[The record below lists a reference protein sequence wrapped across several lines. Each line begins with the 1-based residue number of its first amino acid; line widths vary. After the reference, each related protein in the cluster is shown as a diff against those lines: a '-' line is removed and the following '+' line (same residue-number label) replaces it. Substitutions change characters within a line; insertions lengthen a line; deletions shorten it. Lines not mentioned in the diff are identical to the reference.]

1 MSSARTKRHERMQR
15 RLRRKPQEGLLLT
28 ALIDIFTNLLFFLL
42 VMAQNP
48 SKLPNVK
55 DLQLPTSIAEKQPK
69 ETLAVMITQKEI
81 LVQDKHVL
89 SLDEAKAVQNDL
101 LAALTAEL
109 KAWAAKT
116 PPTLNAQGVPEREV
130 TIIGDRNVPYAV
142 LRKVMAT
149 CSMNDYSKMSFAVAH
164 GGKKS

>member
-55 DLQLPTSIAEKQPK
+55 DLQLPTSVAERQPK

-89 SLDEAKAVQNDL
+89 SLDEAKAVQNDQ
-101 LAALTAEL
+101 LAALTTEL

-116 PPTLNAQGVPEREV
+116 PPKP
-130 TIIGDRNVPYAV
+130 
-142 LRKVMAT
+142 
-149 CSMNDYSKMSFAVAH
+149 
-164 GGKKS
+164 

>member
-81 LVQDKHVL
+81 LVQDK
-89 SLDEAKAVQNDL
+89 D
-101 LAALTAEL
+101 
-109 KAWAAKT
+109 
-116 PPTLNAQGVPEREV
+116 
-130 TIIGDRNVPYAV
+130 
-142 LRKVMAT
+142 
-149 CSMNDYSKMSFAVAH
+149 
-164 GGKKS
+164 GKKRIQVGKEQK